1 MNIDRWDPLREVGH
15 LLAGR
20 MESPSRPANDG
31 AWLPPT
37 DIREEADAYRLDV
50 ELPAIAAADV
60 RIELRDGVLHVAGER
75 PAPAIENGRAFRR
88 ERRYGRFARSFR
100 MPEDADAEAVSAT
113 AKDGI
118 VSIVV
123 RKSEQAQA
131 RSIEVRAA

>member
-1 MNIDRWDPLREVGH
+1 MNIDRWDPIREVGH
-15 LLAGR
+15 LLAGHFAPPR
-20 MESPSRPANDG
+20 TVNDG

-50 ELPAIAAADV
+50 ELPAVAAADV
-60 RIELRDGVLHVAGER
+60 RVELRDGVLHVAGER
-75 PAPAIENGRAFRR
+75 PAPAVLDGRAFRR
-88 ERRYGRFARSFR
+88 EQRYGKFARSFR
-100 MPEDADAEAVSAT
+100 MPEDADPEAVSAT

-123 RKSEQAQA
+123 HKSKEARA